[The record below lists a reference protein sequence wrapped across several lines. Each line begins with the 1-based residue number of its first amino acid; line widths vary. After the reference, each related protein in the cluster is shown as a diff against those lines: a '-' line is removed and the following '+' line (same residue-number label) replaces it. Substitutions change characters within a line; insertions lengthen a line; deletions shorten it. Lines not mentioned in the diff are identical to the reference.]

1 MKFKEGDI
9 LEFIGVE
16 TYSAK
21 KGARAICRKNKD
33 YLQVEWIRDG
43 LDNNQ
48 MDGGYHSGWF
58 IKVGELENQKEDRIL
73 KENKKVMI
81 ESRIERLI
89 ALDDY
94 VKALGLEDGVGK
106 LNILDAV
113 GMQRQIEKI
122 ILDTLNELN
131 VVEQFEQEDFDKKD
145 IGL

>member
-1 MKFKEGDI
+1 
-9 LEFIGVE
+9 
-16 TYSAK
+16 
-21 KGARAICRKNKD
+21 
-33 YLQVEWIRDG
+33 
-43 LDNNQ
+43 
-48 MDGGYHSGWF
+48 
-58 IKVGELENQKEDRIL
+58 
-73 KENKKVMI
+73 MI

-131 VVEQFEQEDFDKKD
+131 AVEQFEQEDFDKKD

>member
-1 MKFKEGDI
+1 
-9 LEFIGVE
+9 
-16 TYSAK
+16 
-21 KGARAICRKNKD
+21 
-33 YLQVEWIRDG
+33 
-43 LDNNQ
+43 
-48 MDGGYHSGWF
+48 
-58 IKVGELENQKEDRIL
+58 
-73 KENKKVMI
+73 MI

-94 VKALGLEDGVGK
+94 VKALGLEEGVGK

-131 VVEQFEQEDFDKKD
+131 TVEQFKQDDFNKRD

>member
-1 MKFKEGDI
+1 
-9 LEFIGVE
+9 
-16 TYSAK
+16 
-21 KGARAICRKNKD
+21 
-33 YLQVEWIRDG
+33 
-43 LDNNQ
+43 
-48 MDGGYHSGWF
+48 
-58 IKVGELENQKEDRIL
+58 
-73 KENKKVMI
+73 MI

-94 VKALGLEDGVGK
+94 VKALGLEGGVGK

-131 VVEQFEQEDFDKKD
+131 VVEQFEQEDFDKRD